1 MVLPEAMG
9 FGVVPIVFNSFAA
22 LDDILVDGED
32 GVKVTAF
39 DEEAYS
45 ENLIAMIS
53 DDVRLKM
60 MQSKA
65 LENSRK
71 FCVSSILE
79 KWDELFKNL

>member
-1 MVLPEAMG
+1 M
-9 FGVVPIVFNSFAA
+9 
-22 LDDILVDGED
+22 
-32 GVKVTAF
+32 TAF